1 MGNYCLFMAGI
12 FPKYIYNNRHA
23 LSMDHY
29 EQTGIEGFGNASGHD
44 HALTNGVKKTLE
56 EIAEHFQEIRK
67 TLNLYTQRV
76 LVH

>member
-1 MGNYCLFMAGI
+1 
-12 FPKYIYNNRHA
+12 
-23 LSMDHY
+23 MDHY